1 MLRPPKSLDAAALA
15 SKIKKTKHE
24 FNKMTS
30 EVDAELTKVM
40 ERMAERKT
48 WSRLDEVKQEEA
60 VVHAA
65 QAEASRRAAEAQERA
80 ANGARRLGSRTKHGH
95 PVHSVPTCS
104 HGKSASKQ

>member
-60 VVHAA
+60 KTAFCPECGTPVAP
-65 QAEASRRAAEAQERA
+65 
-80 ANGARRLGSRTKHGH
+80 GSKFCPTTG
-95 PVHSVPTCS
+95 VAITQSV
-104 HGKSASKQ
+104 